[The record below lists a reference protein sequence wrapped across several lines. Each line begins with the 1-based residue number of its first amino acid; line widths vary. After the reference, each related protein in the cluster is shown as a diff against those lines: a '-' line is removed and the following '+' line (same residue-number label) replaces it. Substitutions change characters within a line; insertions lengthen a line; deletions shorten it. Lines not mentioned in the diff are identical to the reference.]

1 MLAIMYID
9 RVLSSLGCLTEK
21 QPNLKL
27 FLEYQSML
35 NSTKPHKRFSKNDKK
50 KRNGETDQ
58 LAGSVRVLSFRLI
71 VMLIIGF
78 AKAKR

>member
-21 QPNLKL
+21 QNNLMQ

-35 NSTKPHKRFSKNDKK
+35 NSTKPHKRFSEIDKM
-50 KRNGETDQ
+50 NNETEK
-58 LAGSVRVLSFRLI
+58 LFN
-71 VMLIIGF
+71 
-78 AKAKR
+78 